1 MHARHDAPRLETVTG
16 FSARPLR
23 PSKPK
28 QRLVDLVKSSRPQ
41 GTVDV
46 SVAMHDGSRLETFT
60 GFSARPLRPSAPKQR
75 LVDLEKSSRPQG
87 TVDVSVEPKES
98 RRRAEP
104 QGKR

>member
-1 MHARHDAPRLETVTG
+1 MHAVHDAVRLETVTG

-23 PSKPK
+23 PSAPK
-28 QRLVDLVKSSRPQ
+28 QRLVDLEKSSRPQ

-60 GFSARPLRPSAPKQR
+60 GFSARPLRPSAPKQT
-75 LVDLEKSSRPQG
+75 LVDLEKSPRPQG

-98 RRRAEP
+98 RAPR
-104 QGKR
+104 